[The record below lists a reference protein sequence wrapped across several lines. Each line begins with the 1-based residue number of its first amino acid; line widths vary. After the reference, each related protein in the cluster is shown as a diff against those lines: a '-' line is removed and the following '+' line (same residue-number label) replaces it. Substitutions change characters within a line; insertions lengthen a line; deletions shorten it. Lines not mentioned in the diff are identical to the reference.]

1 MHPTISQMFYPNRQA
16 FFAKLSV
23 SLPLQPAITIGPAP
37 LPGGE
42 HRPGPHK
49 YAEGSANGDAVQ
61 RATKHEGEDQRE
73 PQRS

>member
-42 HRPGPHK
+42 HRPGPHNMRK
-49 YAEGSANGDAVQ
+49 AVPTETLRSA
-61 RATKHEGEDQRE
+61 
-73 PQRS
+73 QRSMRARIRGNQRS